1 MAPRAGRAGLR
12 VGAALVACASVG
24 AVVARAEAT
33 PPARLRLHG
42 GAAWVASSTV
52 GQLTLIDGST
62 AEVVARAAA
71 APSGADL
78 ASAQDGAAGFGL
90 DRDDGAIVRVDPATQ
105 EPGLPVRVMPGA
117 RGDLSIHPHG
127 DRLYVVDRTRGRVAV
142 ADAATLARRGAL
154 RSLAEPAA
162 DSVVDGA
169 GRLWTLGAHSGDL
182 TWFDGDHRGSRR
194 RVVPDPASASLTVV
208 AGRAAVVERGARL
221 VRTLDAH
228 GGGRERACLDIDPDD
243 RSVEVG
249 GSVRGDRLFVV
260 SGDDGMLR
268 VSSLGSGRC
277 GDVALAVA
285 APQSRLGAPQEAQ
298 GRVFVPDYTRGTAA
312 VVDLDAR
319 RVVHTRPLVAPGTR
333 FELFPEDGIVF
344 YNDPGS
350 ERAGVV
356 AVDGTFSAVEKY
368 DPDRPGEGL
377 NRHGGQ
383 GAGVPD
389 TGTTGGE
396 DGATGANGR
405 GSEGA
410 TTSPTEPEADAP
422 HPDDP
427 SPSPGQA
434 SGTTPAASKPGAHPR
449 PAHDPGDTTDDT
461 TGGTTPADG
470 SVPTDDTTPPPDHTT
485 SPPDDTTTT
494 TLPPAVI
501 EIKAP
506 AIAVEVGD
514 SLTLTAEAGDPANP
528 LESVTWDFGD
538 QTTGSGISVSHTWS
552 APRDGYT
559 VTATGT
565 FASGTAQRSIGIQ
578 VTPPAV
584 EPLVAQFGFGP
595 TPVRAGDQVNF
606 MDQSSGQPTSWE
618 WSFEEVRGPAT
629 ANEQNPSRFFDF
641 AGSFTVTL
649 TVRRGPESSSVSHT
663 VDVADALPDPLVV
676 SQLGFDGSPPLDDQT
691 VYKVFA
697 IVSFG
702 QIVSCTFTVEGVTTD
717 CHREGSH
724 AGVEISISRTF
735 PSGRSTVVQLHVV
748 GGHDPGDVVDRSTA
762 VTIP

>member
-1 MAPRAGRAGLR
+1 MVSRARRAGLR

-71 APSGADL
+71 ARPGDDL

-90 DRDDGAIVRVDPATQ
+90 DRDEGAIVRVDPATQ

-117 RGDLSIHPHG
+117 RGDLSVHPHG
-127 DRLYVVDRTRGRVAV
+127 DRLYVVDHTRGRVAV

-169 GRLWTLGAHSGDL
+169 GRLWALGAHSGDL

-194 RVVPDPASASLTVV
+194 RAVPDPASASLTVV
-208 AGRAAVVERGARL
+208 AGRAAVVERGARV

-228 GGGRERACLDIDPDD
+228 GDGRDQACLDIDPDD

-249 GSVRGDRLFVV
+249 GSVQGDRLFLV

-285 APQSRLGAPQEAQ
+285 APRSRLGAPQEAQ
-298 GRVFVPDYTRGTAA
+298 GRVFVPDYTRGTVA

-377 NRHGGQ
+377 DRHGGP

-389 TGTTGGE
+389 TGSTGGE
-396 DGATGANGR
+396 DGAA
-405 GSEGA
+405 GA
-410 TTSPTEPEADAP
+410 TATAP
-422 HPDDP
+422 AP
-427 SPSPGQA
+427 A
-434 SGTTPAASKPGAHPR
+434 PAASEPDAHPR
-449 PAHDPGDTTDDT
+449 APDHTGDTASD
-461 TGGTTPADG
+461 TTPADG
-470 SVPTDDTTPPPDHTT
+470 SVPTDGTTPTGETTTTPPPD
-485 SPPDDTTTT
+485 DTTT
-494 TLPPAVI
+494 TLPPAVLDI
-501 EIKAP
+501 RSP
-506 AIAVEVGD
+506 AGAVEVGH
-514 SLTLTAEAGDPANP
+514 SLTLTAAAGDPANP
-528 LESVTWDFGD
+528 LLSVAWDFGD
-538 QTTGSGISVSHTWS
+538 RTTGSGISVTHTWS
-552 APRDGYT
+552 QPGGHT
-559 VTATGT
+559 VTAAGT
-565 FASGTAQRSIGIQ
+565 FASGTARRSVGIQ
-578 VTPPAV
+578 VTPPAI
-584 EPLVAQFGFGP
+584 EPLAAQFGFGP
-595 TPVRAGDQVNF
+595 TPVHAGDQVNF
-606 MDQSSGQPTSWE
+606 MDQSSGQPTSWA
-618 WSFEEVRGPAT
+618 WSFEEVRGPPT
-629 ANEQNPSRFFDF
+629 ANE
-641 AGSFTVTL
+641 
-649 TVRRGPESSSVSHT
+649 
-663 VDVADALPDPLVV
+663 
-676 SQLGFDGSPPLDDQT
+676 
-691 VYKVFA
+691 
-697 IVSFG
+697 
-702 QIVSCTFTVEGVTTD
+702 
-717 CHREGSH
+717 
-724 AGVEISISRTF
+724 
-735 PSGRSTVVQLHVV
+735 
-748 GGHDPGDVVDRSTA
+748 
-762 VTIP
+762 